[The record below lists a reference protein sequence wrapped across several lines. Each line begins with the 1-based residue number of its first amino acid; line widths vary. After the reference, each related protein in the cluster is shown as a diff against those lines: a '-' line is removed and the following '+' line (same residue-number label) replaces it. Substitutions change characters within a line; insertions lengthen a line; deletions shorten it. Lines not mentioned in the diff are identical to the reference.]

1 MTTSNVDL
9 SDEIENNLTAILE
22 QTAEDSLVHM
32 MKLENYK
39 SSIET
44 ISLNNEKSISNKPLI
59 VNSAFQTRKKGIK
72 MDPK

>member
-1 MTTSNVDL
+1 MTTSNVDI
-9 SDEIENNLTAILE
+9 SEEIENNLTAILE

-59 VNSAFQTRKKGIK
+59 VNSAF
-72 MDPK
+72 